1 MRIVVNDNE
10 VLIEDDEVYIN
21 GEAVPYDFWKALK
34 NGVPNVYVRND
45 SEFFISGN
53 KILIDGD
60 SIFVNDYELGAQDV
74 KKQFKM
80 TRIFIEPKHLVEKE
94 KKVLAEQISKG
105 KGISKKILKN
115 SDINLLRRVNKLD
128 DKWFTSNAKFK
139 FYTALMNI
147 YAKNSKDTARY
158 WRSTRLGL
166 PIGAL
171 GITAG
176 TCSAVLMLKSVTLPL
191 ILGTATGFAG
201 ATLALGTAIPRIIQE
216 KKAYNENL
224 KNLSEDVL
232 APMVEDIEAL
242 EKKEGEVPK
251 NSASEALN
259 QPQTNPPVQNA
270 NADKSGRNL

>member
-1 MRIVVNDNE
+1 MRIYVKENE
-10 VLIEDDEVYIN
+10 IRIEDDEVYVN
-21 GEAVPYDFWKALK
+21 GKFVPSEFWKANK
-34 NGVPNVYVRND
+34 TNMPNVYVRSS
-45 SEFFISGN
+45 SEFFIAGN

-60 SIFVNDYELGAQDV
+60 SVFVNNYKLGSQDL
-74 KKQFKM
+74 KKEFKM
-80 TRIFIEPKHLVEKE
+80 TRIFIEPKHLVKKE
-94 KKVLAEQISKG
+94 KKVLAEQISKS

-115 SDINLLRRVNKLD
+115 SDINLLRRVIKLD
-128 DKWFTSNAKFK
+128 DKWFNCDAKFK
-139 FYTALMNI
+139 FYTDLMNI

-176 TCSAVLMLKSVTLPL
+176 TCSTILMLKSVTLPL
-191 ILGTATGFAG
+191 ILGSACGFAG

-216 KKAYNENL
+216 KRAYNENL

-242 EKKEGEVPK
+242 EKKEEEIPK
-251 NSASEALN
+251 NQISEEPK
-259 QPQTNPPVQNA
+259 QPQTNSPVQNA
-270 NADKSGRNL
+270 NADKSGRNF